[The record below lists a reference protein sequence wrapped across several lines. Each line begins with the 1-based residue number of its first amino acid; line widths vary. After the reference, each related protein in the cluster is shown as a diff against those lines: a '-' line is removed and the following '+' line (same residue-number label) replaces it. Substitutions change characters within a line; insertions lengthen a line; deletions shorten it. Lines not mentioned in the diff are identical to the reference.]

1 MLSSSRLFILVKCL
15 APQIN
20 IVYGLA
26 NLIVFANNLIFNNVI
41 FPSEAGKRMD
51 MAINLER
58 RVVRERF
65 AQPISLQQRRNIQ
78 QNRVITHGDFLHIA
92 PNSPQLLKPL
102 RFVAISM
109 LEYCFEGGKPP
120 SPARLARPSGSL
132 G

>member
-1 MLSSSRLFILVKCL
+1 
-15 APQIN
+15 
-20 IVYGLA
+20 
-26 NLIVFANNLIFNNVI
+26 
-41 FPSEAGKRMD
+41 

-58 RVVRERF
+58 RAVRERF

-78 QNRVITHGDFLHIA
+78 QSRVITHGDFLHIA
-92 PNSPQLLKPL
+92 PNSPHLLKPW

-109 LEYCFEGGKPP
+109 LEYCLEGGKPP